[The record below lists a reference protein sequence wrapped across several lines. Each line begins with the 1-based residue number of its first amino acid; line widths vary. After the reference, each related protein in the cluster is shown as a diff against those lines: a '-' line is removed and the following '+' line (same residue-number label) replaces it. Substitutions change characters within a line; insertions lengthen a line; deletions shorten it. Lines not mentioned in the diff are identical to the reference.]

1 MTSSRASD
9 SSMISLISDNSPRI
23 AAEPSLGKRKRR
35 GTKASPADEDPKPVP
50 KKQRIDDAS
59 SSASHRSR
67 TKSTRS
73 SKHTSKEI
81 ICEEDEPQDFADAQN
96 LDKMPR
102 SPFTSEVGIGTSIIR
117 IGPPRGRKK
126 IPRLSLATPASSH
139 VTNPAFRDSREEEE
153 EDTQEAAGAVSHLG
167 PNPPTVKKK
176 KRRLKP
182 ASDVHPPRPV
192 LAENKSLPPPS
203 RDTTQEPEDPSDQEE
218 PLRVDQPSL
227 DQDDGP
233 AEPEPI
239 LPRSSRQR
247 SSPDPQ
253 IDDESPT
260 PTPRANGSAEKS
272 APVPRLEPS
281 HFRPDLQTADTTSV
295 IDEFSPKK
303 APPTQDTIE
312 SPDQGSQVPRSDGS
326 PDLEPVDDHLD
337 VDITQEMQ
345 DMEDA
350 YIDLDGQANG
360 IGSVDREQVTTVS
373 SGSQSTLPLFNL
385 PTVGP

>member
-9 SSMISLISDNSPRI
+9 SPVISLTSDNSPRTTG
-23 AAEPSLGKRKRR
+23 EPSLGKRKRR

-73 SKHTSKEI
+73 SKHISKEMMN
-81 ICEEDEPQDFADAQN
+81 EEEEVQDFSDVQN
-96 LDKMPR
+96 SDKMPR
-102 SPFTSEVGIGTSIIR
+102 SPSPSEVGVGTSIVR

-126 IPRLSLATPASSH
+126 IPPLSLATPASSR
-139 VTNPAFRDSREEEE
+139 TPNPAFRDSREEEE
-153 EDTQEAAGAVSHLG
+153 ENTQEAAGTVSHFET
-167 PNPPTVKKK
+167 NPPTVKKK

-182 ASDVHPPRPV
+182 PSDVHPARPV
-192 LAENKSLPPPS
+192 LAENKPLPPPS
-203 RDTTQEPEDPSDQEE
+203 RDTSQEPEEPSDQEE
-218 PLRVDQPSL
+218 PLRVDQPPL
-227 DQDDGP
+227 DQDNGP
-233 AEPEPI
+233 TEPEPTP
-239 LPRSSRQR
+239 PRSSRQR
-247 SSPDPQ
+247 SLPDPQ

-260 PTPRANGSAEKS
+260 PTPRANRSAEKL

-281 HFRPDLQTADTTSV
+281 HFKPYLQTADTTSV

-303 APPTQDTIE
+303 APPTQDAIE

-326 PDLEPVDDHLD
+326 PDPEPVDDHLD
-337 VDITQEMQ
+337 PDITQEMQ

-350 YIDLDGQANG
+350 YIDLNGQANG
-360 IGSVDREQVTTVS
+360 IELVDQEQVTTVS
-373 SGSQSTLPLFNL
+373 SSGPSTLPPF
-385 PTVGP
+385 